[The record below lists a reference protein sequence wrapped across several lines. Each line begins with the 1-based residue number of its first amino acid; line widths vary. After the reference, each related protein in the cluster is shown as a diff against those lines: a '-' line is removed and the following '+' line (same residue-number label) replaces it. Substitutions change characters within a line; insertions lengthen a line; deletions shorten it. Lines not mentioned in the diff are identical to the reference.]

1 LTAIAGEQPAAPPG
15 WRRIFHLTAGSI
27 VPVAGIFLTWP
38 AILALAGSLAA
49 GSLFLDLLRFR
60 WASLNRCF
68 LAGLKPL
75 LKTSEDRR
83 LTGATYMLAAGF
95 IAFLFFDQMVA
106 VAALLFLS
114 LGDPAAALVGARA
127 PGPRFGGKSPVG
139 TATFMAVCLLVVA
152 VLVGSGLAQ
161 YHWGLVAGAVAA
173 GLVELAP
180 LPLDDN
186 LSIPLISGG
195 LMQVLVV

>member
-1 LTAIAGEQPAAPPG
+1 MIATTGERPAAPPG

-27 VPVAGIFLTWP
+27 VPVAGIFLTGP
-38 AILALAGSLAA
+38 AILGLAGSLAA
-49 GSLFLDLLRFR
+49 ASLFLDLLRFR
-60 WASLNRCF
+60 WASLNRRF

-75 LKTSEDRR
+75 LKTSEDHR

-95 IAFLFFDQMVA
+95 IAFLFFDPMVA

-127 PGPRFGGKSPVG
+127 PGHRFGGKSPVG
-139 TATFMAVCLLVVA
+139 TATFMTVCLLVVA
-152 VLVGSGLAQ
+152 VLVGSGLVQ
-161 YHWGLVAGAVAA
+161 YHWGLLAGAVVA

-195 LMQVLVV
+195 LMQVLVG